1 MNKMFVL
8 FALAFFI
15 GACTTEPVPSEPVP
29 SEPDLGELCVQNG
42 GTWLEE
48 FNECEGISEQACTEL
63 GGTFNDC
70 ASACRN
76 NPEAEFCTLQCVA
89 VCEFE

>member
-8 FALAFFI
+8 FALAFFV
-15 GACTTEPVPSEPVP
+15 GACASDTAP

-42 GTWLEE
+42 GEWLEQYQ
-48 FNECEGISEQACTEL
+48 ECEGISEQACIEL

-70 ASACRN
+70 ASA
-76 NPEAEFCTLQCVA
+76 ALSQIV
-89 VCEFE
+89 